1 MGVQNASA
9 CELSTVTCT
18 VTSCFLLP
26 IGDFIV
32 QGSRKILCQQAQ
44 HGVHTSVFK
53 VFATC
58 FLQIQSHKKVAIVV
72 DEYFLCALRLSDLPL
87 VSLSHFC
94 AHVHSPQKITFISLN
109 HLKVKIIAFISLS
122 ARSCVR
128 KAGLEISL
136 YTNLLEGEEMER
148 VNNILCPEIGHCYL

>member
-18 VTSCFLLP
+18 VTSRFLLP

-32 QGSRKILCQQAQ
+32 QGSREILCQQAQ

-58 FLQIQSHKKVAIVV
+58 FLNIQSHKKVAIVV
-72 DEYFLCALRLSDLPL
+72 VSTCVLFASQIYLLPL
-87 VSLSHFC
+87 SHALS
-94 AHVHSPQKITFISLN
+94 TEN
-109 HLKVKIIAFISLS
+109 HLDFSESFESK
-122 ARSCVR
+122 
-128 KAGLEISL
+128 
-136 YTNLLEGEEMER
+136 
-148 VNNILCPEIGHCYL
+148 NNCIYKSQCKILCEKSWTRDFIIH